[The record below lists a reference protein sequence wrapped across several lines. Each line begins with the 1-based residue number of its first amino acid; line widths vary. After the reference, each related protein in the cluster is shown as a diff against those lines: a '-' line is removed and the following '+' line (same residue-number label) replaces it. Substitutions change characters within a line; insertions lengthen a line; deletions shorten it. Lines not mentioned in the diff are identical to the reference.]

1 MMNAKHEGSLP
12 WNLSFSYGRAL
23 QASTLTTWS
32 GKDENIP
39 AAQEAFLQRAKF
51 NGMATKDTYSEAL
64 ETEMA

>member
-1 MMNAKHEGSLP
+1 
-12 WNLSFSYGRAL
+12 RAL
-23 QASTLTTWS
+23 QASALTTWS

-51 NGMATKDTYSEAL
+51 NGMATKGTYSEAL